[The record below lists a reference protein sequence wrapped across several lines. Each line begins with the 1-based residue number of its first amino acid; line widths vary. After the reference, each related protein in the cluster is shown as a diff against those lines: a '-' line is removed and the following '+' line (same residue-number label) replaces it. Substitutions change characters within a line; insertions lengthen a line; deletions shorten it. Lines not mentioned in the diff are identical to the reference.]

1 MAPIRRSARAEH
13 WQRIVDRFHASGLSV
28 AQFSKKYRISAQSL
42 YQWRRKLSPQADD
55 TSITGATTGRLVPVH
70 IVSSA
75 ASNRSHN
82 SQTERAQ
89 FHIRTPS
96 GFVIRCEDSLPVP
109 QVAELVRAIESN
121 HQEGKRPC

>member
-28 AQFSKKYRISAQSL
+28 AQFSKKHGISAQSL
-42 YQWRRKLSPQADD
+42 YQWRRKLLPKAD
-55 TSITGATTGRLVPVH
+55 GGFTTKTTTARLLPVH
-70 IVSSA
+70 IVPSVA
-75 ASNRSHN
+75 TNRLDN
-82 SQTERAQ
+82 SQTDRAQ
-89 FHIRTPS
+89 LHIRTPS
-96 GFVIRCEDSLPVP
+96 GFVIRCGSSLPVS